1 MDPLLSLLTGTFRAG
16 LTSVV
21 QRLSHLFAYYAEAT
35 PSSGTSS
42 SSSSTSKY
50 SFRDLLVTSM
60 PRSQLEILVERLK
73 ELLAVGRLPAKTE
86 VGVDR
91 LAD

>member
-1 MDPLLSLLTGTFRAG
+1 MNPLLSLITGTFRAG

-21 QRLSHLFAYYAEAT
+21 HRLSHLFAYYAEAS
-35 PSSGTSS
+35 PSS
-42 SSSSTSKY
+42 SSPSKY